1 MFRFQWINFQ
11 DKILLGEKYLLI
23 GTKTEK
29 KKKPAGKMWLGQAD
43 LYLVFVDGR
52 EIVFKRKPF
61 PRVQDL

>member
-1 MFRFQWINFQ
+1 MFRFQCINLQ

-29 KKKPAGKMWLGQAD
+29 KKTAGKMWLGQAD